1 MVKKLI
7 QGVGVTAACLQ
18 LALLPAKAADPAV
31 SLTKDGNNIRAD
43 LELTESTQNSDVVSL
58 KLSFEVDKKPS
69 ENDIHFEFDDGIKSQ
84 VTEYR
89 YHQESGRLNIY
100 ISGNQKLFEGE
111 KLTLGTVVFSNN
123 VKNAKISVVTDSLV
137 TVNDAFYMEEIRLPD
152 SSANQGSS
160 GDSSGS
166 GSGSGGSG
174 DSSGSGSGSSGG
186 SGGSGG
192 SGSGGSSSGSSG
204 SPNQYTSSSSSYE
217 NRNLLSSTEAESV
230 SAAASQIFG
239 GVSQVRRVE
248 KTSGGICIISKEND
262 VIFLKNN
269 GELAKNE
276 WQLCGA
282 DWYYL
287 DADKRAAKGWKVVG
301 GKWYYLNKSSKKM
314 EKGWLKS
321 PESGKWYYLDAV
333 NGDMKTG
340 WQKINQKWYYLD
352 AGNGDMKTGWQQIN
366 QKWYYL
372 DAGNGDMKTGWQQI
386 NQKWYYLDAVNG
398 DMKIGWQQVNQKWYY
413 LDTVNGNCWINTI
426 TPDGYKV
433 NESGEWILQ

>member
-186 SGGSGG
+186 SG
-192 SGSGGSSSGSSG
+192 SGGSSSGSSG

-230 SAAASQIFG
+230 SAAAGQIFG

-352 AGNGDMKTGWQQIN
+352 AGNGDMKIGWQQI
-366 QKWYYL
+366 
-372 DAGNGDMKTGWQQI
+372 
-386 NQKWYYLDAVNG
+386 
-398 DMKIGWQQVNQKWYY
+398 NQKWYY